1 MTRARKKDEQRRQKG
16 QGRRCHIQDFACVR
30 PCVSSVCV
38 CARGIDKRGKVD
50 KHMMSSGDIQL
61 TGAMQQMGPWVQN
74 ECACVLIHG
83 GPHWCVCVGH
93 GDTFGFRSDVTLIGP
108 KGCKVQVTRW
118 SCGHHGDHGQSLQ
131 LLWPFS
137 YANSSASFKRRPF
150 PSSEKYRIQSSKD
163 TAGKQRETSTIL

>member
-1 MTRARKKDEQRRQKG
+1 MSRGDKKDKAGDVTYR
-16 QGRRCHIQDFACVR
+16 ILL
-30 PCVSSVCV
+30 VSDHAWAVCV
-38 CARGIDKRGKVD
+38 CERDRQEGKGWQAYDVIRWHLVDRGHATDGAVGWEWMCMCPYPWR
-50 KHMMSSGDIQL
+50 SSL
-61 TGAMQQMGPWVQN
+61 V
-74 ECACVLIHG
+74 
-83 GPHWCVCVGH
+83 CVCVGH

-150 PSSEKYRIQSSKD
+150 PSSQKYRIQSSKD
-163 TAGKQRETSTIL
+163 TAGKKRETSTILWITLPVC